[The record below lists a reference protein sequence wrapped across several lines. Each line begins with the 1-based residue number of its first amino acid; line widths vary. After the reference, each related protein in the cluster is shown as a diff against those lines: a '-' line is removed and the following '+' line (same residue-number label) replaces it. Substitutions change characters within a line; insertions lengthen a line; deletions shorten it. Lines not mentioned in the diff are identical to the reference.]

1 MHEGTEGCLAAV
13 HSLLGVGV
21 FAFLKVPRSW
31 GLIRSVEPPECHAL
45 GKDIGESFRWVVS
58 GSMRALLLDEE
69 TKVAHTLFVEAR
81 EFKDESRVWK
91 FVDKRFGKLRGERG
105 DPMEMRSLQVGDHRA
120 RCALWVRRRRG
131 FLGRRE
137 RIEALLEW
145 TVYCDL
151 TGRLLWFRVLSGN
164 VEGFMRSKAQV
175 LSMLSSIKCHH

>member
-21 FAFLKVPRSW
+21 FAFLRVPGSW
-31 GLIRSVEPPECHAL
+31 RLIRSVEPPECHAL
-45 GKDIGESFRWVVS
+45 GRDVGESFRWVVS

-69 TKVAHTLFVEAR
+69 TKEAHILFVEAR
-81 EFKDESRVWK
+81 EFKDESQVWK
-91 FVDKRFGKLRGERG
+91 FVDKRFEKLLGKRG
-105 DPMEMRSLQVGDHRA
+105 DPMKTRSLQVGDHRA
-120 RCALWVRRRRG
+120 RCALWVCRRKG

-137 RIEALLEW
+137 RVEALLEW

-151 TGRLLWFRVLSGN
+151 TGRLLWFRVSSNN

-175 LSMLSSIKCHH
+175 LSMLSSITCHH